1 MSVTRRGGR
10 GPWRAGVSR
19 ARRTGRAPRRAR
31 KLAIPLPASTKKILV
46 VDDDADLRAAVAASI
61 ADLGVEVLQAR
72 DGVEGLAHLAGEA
85 PSAIL
90 LDMRM
95 PRLDGDGFLRALRGD
110 ARLATIPVITMTGGP
125 DPVLDPL
132 VASHL
137 HKPFDPDELARILV
151 SLCEVEP
158 GPAGEPG

>member
-1 MSVTRRGGR
+1 VPPS
-10 GPWRAGVSR
+10 P
-19 ARRTGRAPRRAR
+19 
-31 KLAIPLPASTKKILV
+31 KKILV
-46 VDDDADLRAAVAASI
+46 VDDDPDTREAVAASI
-61 ADLGVEVLQAR
+61 SDLGVEVLQAR
-72 DGVEGLAHLAGEA
+72 DGVEGLAHLAGDA

-125 DPVLDPL
+125 EPALEPP

-158 GPAGEPG
+158 ETAGEPV